1 MKTMKLFKSAT
12 TSKICVIVANLFFGS
27 ASLSTYCFAQ
37 HSGPIVQEESRQSKT
52 VPLDQLLGYYQL
64 PNKVAFIEF
73 TLKDELL
80 FAKQLWDNKEYQ
92 LIRIN
97 ETNFESKEEGHK
109 IEFIKDSSGHFNHAK
124 ILGRITMTKVEFDP
138 KKTKQLSVEQLGRLE
153 GNYTF
158 NDDNNLKINIRSSG
172 SGLML
177 KQLWDNK
184 EIAFTP
190 RSETFFLNDDST
202 FPLTFLL
209 REGKAIQVTCFENDI
224 WIKVK

>member
-1 MKTMKLFKSAT
+1 MKTMKLFKSAAI
-12 TSKICVIVANLFFGS
+12 SKICVIVANLLFAS
-27 ASLSTYCFAQ
+27 ASLSTHCFAQ
-37 HSGPIVQEESRQSKT
+37 HSNATIQGESQKSKP

-73 TLKDELL
+73 ALRDNLL
-80 FAKQLWDNKEYQ
+80 FAKQLWDNKEFQ
-92 LIRIN
+92 LVRIN

-109 IEFIKDSSGHFNHAK
+109 IEFLKDSSGHFNHAK
-124 ILGRITMTKVEFDP
+124 ILGRIMTTKVGFNP
-138 KKTKQLSVEQLGRLE
+138 KKNKQLSVEQLGRLE
-153 GNYTF
+153 GYYIL

-172 SGLML
+172 SGVTI
-177 KQLWDNK
+177 KQMWDNK

-190 RSETFFLNDDST
+190 RSETFFLNDDGT

-209 REGKAIQVTCFENDI
+209 SNGEASQVTCFENDT